1 MSNSHG
7 HQGSVFVPL
16 SCVITREMEVNVA
29 LDVKPVVCANAK
41 VTINLVVEI
50 KMMQPLQDDA
60 DPEKF
65 HCPRISLASSI
76 F

>member
-1 MSNSHG
+1 
-7 HQGSVFVPL
+7 
-16 SCVITREMEVNVA
+16 MEVNVA

-41 VTINLVVEI
+41 VTINLVVVI
-50 KMMQPLQDDA
+50 KMMQPLLDDA

>member
-16 SCVITREMEVNVA
+16 SCAITRKVEVNVA
-29 LDVKPVVCANAK
+29 FDVKPVVCAYAK

-60 DPEKF
+60 DPEKQ
-65 HCPRISLASSI
+65 PD
-76 F
+76 